1 MVKTVQAAF
10 KQQPLSA
17 REHQSI
23 GSKMLRASLFV
34 LAIAASTP
42 AFADAATYWGKL
54 GNADIVLELST
65 EFENADA
72 SVVGRYFYAK
82 KGIDIPLRATDV
94 GNGELLL
101 FEELP
106 CTPELCEPAFD
117 GTTLPEQL
125 RGAVWTLKSDDG
137 GHHLTGTWGDRQL
150 PIELDFFGSR
160 PIDMDPPFAPFYMA
174 DLPYEIVEGKGEL
187 TPENRP
193 YEYLKSSSVDPT
205 SGEDI
210 TENGVTY
217 RYLTDPRS
225 KFPFPQLVHF
235 GDSVDNVVAANTR
248 LLTRRAA
255 MTNAALDCEAK
266 AYFGMGWM
274 PGAENWLGSYGGYPD
289 EQVEVTYIS
298 PTVMSWR
305 ESGMLF
311 CGGAYPEVHTYLT
324 TIDVKTG
331 EDLDKSMIFADSR
344 MGEYRWEPGQS
355 LIDLAISRRERRDA
369 EFEES
374 CGMDELIASNLDVTF
389 KRGDIAVFTLQG
401 LPHAIQA
408 CQEDIFEAPLA
419 ELKDYLAPT
428 AVKYFPSLNE

>member
-1 MVKTVQAAF
+1 MVNTVQQPF
-10 KQQPLSA
+10 KYRDLSGA
-17 REHQSI
+17 RKTNSI
-23 GSKMLRASLFV
+23 RSTMLRASFFV

-54 GNADIVLELST
+54 GKSDIVVELST

-82 KGIDIPLRATDV
+82 KGIDIPLRATDI

-106 CTPELCEPAFD
+106 CTPKLCEPAF
-117 GTTLPEQL
+117 GTDALLDEL
-125 RGAVWTLKSDDG
+125 RGTVWTLRSDDG
-137 GHHLTGTWGDRQL
+137 GHHLTGTWGDKQL
-150 PIELDFFGSR
+150 PIELDLFGSR
-160 PIDMDPPFAPFYMA
+160 PVDMQPPFAPFYLA
-174 DLPYEIVEGKGEL
+174 DLPYEIVEGKVEL
-187 TPENRP
+187 TAENRP

-205 SGEDI
+205 SSDDI

-225 KFPFPQLVHF
+225 EFPFPQVASF
-235 GDSVDNVVAANTR
+235 GDSVENVVAANRR

-255 MTNAALDCEAK
+255 MTNSALDCEAR

-274 PGAENWLGSYGGYPD
+274 PGAENWLGSYGSYPD
-289 EQVEVTYIS
+289 EQIEVTYIS
-298 PTVMSWR
+298 PTVMSWQ
-305 ESGMLF
+305 ESGSLY
-311 CGGAYPEVHTYLT
+311 CGGAYPENHAYLT
-324 TIDVKTG
+324 TIDMKTG
-331 EDLDKSMIFADSR
+331 EDLDKSRIFADSK
-344 MGEYRWEPGQS
+344 MGEYRWEAGQT
-355 LIDLAISRRERRDA
+355 LIDLAISRRHKWDA

-401 LPHAIQA
+401 LPHVIHA
-408 CQEDIFEAPLA
+408 CQEDIFEAPLT
-419 ELKDYLAPT
+419 ELRNYLAPT
-428 AVKYFPSLNE
+428 AADYFPSLR